1 MTEPVME
8 QRDDYD
14 SPWKDI
20 LQEYFREFLAFFFPQ
35 VESDVDWDKN
45 YEFLD
50 KEFQQVVRDAELGR
64 RYTDKLVKVWQ
75 KSGGETWVL
84 VHIEVQGCEETE
96 FAERMYVYNYRI
108 FDRYRRPVASLAVL
122 ADERPGWK
130 PDQFGYKIWG
140 CEAMLRFPVVK
151 LLDYG
156 RQWNRLEE
164 RGSPFAVV
172 VMAHLKAMET
182 RNSPEMRK
190 KEKLN
195 LIKMLY
201 KRGYSRPDILRLF
214 AFIDWVMNLPRE
226 LSESF
231 WNELSSYEE
240 EKKMGYVTSVERIGI
255 EKGIQ
260 QGRREGV
267 LEAIEFGLSLK
278 FGAMGLRIL
287 QSVQDIDDL
296 GRLEAIK
303 EALKVSDDFE
313 EIERL
318 IHVTGKA

>member
-1 MTEPVME
+1 MPNE
-8 QRDDYD
+8 
-14 SPWKDI
+14 WKR
-20 LQEYFREFLAFFFPQ
+20 LKERE
-35 VESDVDWDKN
+35 
-45 YEFLD
+45 
-50 KEFQQVVRDAELGR
+50 
-64 RYTDKLVKVWQ
+64 
-75 KSGGETWVL
+75 
-84 VHIEVQGCEETE
+84 
-96 FAERMYVYNYRI
+96 
-108 FDRYRRPVASLAVL
+108 
-122 ADERPGWK
+122 
-130 PDQFGYKIWG
+130 
-140 CEAMLRFPVVK
+140 
-151 LLDYG
+151 
-156 RQWNRLEE
+156 
-164 RGSPFAVV
+164 SPFAVV

-240 EKKMGYVTSVERIGI
+240 EKKMRYVTSVERIGI

-260 QGRREGV
+260 QGMKLGRREGV
-267 LEAIEFGLSLK
+267 LEAIELGLSLK

-296 GRLEAIK
+296 GRLETIK
-303 EALKVSDDFE
+303 EALKVSDDLE